1 MHSLAMNHLHYFYIK
16 NQTNFMLIIFS
27 LQFSHSQDS
36 RRLQL
41 IKFHSRRFSESPSLV
56 RWTGRELAKT
66 IWTWW
71 QKPWTGSNRRST
83 RGGSC
88 VNHAFRTLI
97 GKNIHIYY
105 IIIIIIIINKIV
117 RLICHCFSYFILR
130 QHTQLPSSFL
140 KMVYSLL
147 KIMSSCQ

>member
-16 NQTNFMLIIFS
+16 NQTNFVLIIFS
-27 LQFSHSQDS
+27 LQFSHSQDL

-41 IKFHSRRFSESPSLV
+41 IKFHSRRFSGSPNLV

-105 IIIIIIIINKIV
+105 IIIIIIINKIV
-117 RLICHCFSYFILR
+117 RLCHCCSYFILY
-130 QHTQLPSSFL
+130 HTQLPSSYL

-147 KIMSSCQ
+147 KIISSCQ